1 MSKHRRVW
9 SYPWILALAYLVLGA
24 LWILVSD
31 RVVAG
36 LAGSQAELQAWQLW
50 KGWVFVGATALVL
63 FLLARAFLRSSYAT
77 RTTLARIMDL
87 LPDPAVVRKV
97 DDDTYLVANRAFQ
110 RVLGRERGGVEGRDP
125 DELGIQFDP
134 ADWAEYGR
142 HLEAEGEVR
151 DFPLHVILPDGTP
164 RTWLT
169 SSARDEFQ
177 GTGVIVATTKDVTDL
192 EAARLHAENQVRRI
206 KSLREIDLA
215 ITASRDLP
223 VTLDL
228 VLQQVVEHLAA
239 DAAAILMWS
248 DVSQKFEFAAA
259 RGFRTRALRHTAL
272 ALGEGYAGQVA
283 RDRRTRVVQDLATEP
298 GSLARSP
305 ELEDE
310 DFASYAATPL
320 VAKGRVNG
328 VLEVFR
334 RSPLPGSREWRDFLE
349 VLAGQAAIAIDSAH
363 LFQDLQD
370 SHRRLRAA
378 YGHTIEG
385 WARALTLRDAET
397 WDHTERVTEIT
408 LRLARRMGVPEEAL
422 THVRHGALLHDIGK
436 VGVPDA
442 ILLKPG
448 PLDEDEWRVMRRHPV
463 LAYQLL
469 APIDYL
475 QPALAIPYAHH
486 EKWDGTGYPRGLSG
500 REIPFTARIF
510 AVVDVWDA
518 LRSDRPYR
526 DAWSP
531 EKALEHIRAQSGR
544 QFDPEVTSA
553 FLALHEEEGLEA
565 MRGTDHGSGPS
576 VPVGGNTPSGL
587 A

>member
-1 MSKHRRVW
+1 LW
-9 SYPWILALAYLVLGA
+9 SYPWILALVYLVLGG
-24 LWILVSD
+24 LWILLSD
-31 RVVAG
+31 RVAAG
-36 LAGSQAELQAWQLW
+36 LAGSQAQLAAWQLW

-63 FLLARAFLRSSYAT
+63 FLLARAFLRTSYAT
-77 RTTLARIMDL
+77 RTTLSRIMDL
-87 LPDPAVVRKV
+87 LPDPAVVRRT
-97 DDDTYLVANRAFQ
+97 DDDAYLVANRAFQ
-110 RVLGRERGGVEGRDP
+110 RVLGRERGDVEGRDP
-125 DELGIQFDP
+125 DELGLRFDP

-142 HLEAEGEVR
+142 RLEAEGEVR
-151 DFPLHVILPDGTP
+151 DFPLHVTLPDGTR

-169 SSARDEFQ
+169 SSAREELD
-177 GTGVIVATTKDVTDL
+177 GAAMVVATTKDVTDL
-192 EAARLHAENQVRRI
+192 ERERVHAESQVRRI
-206 KSLREIDLA
+206 QSLRQIDLA
-215 ITASRDLP
+215 ITASHELA
-223 VTLDL
+223 VTLDI
-228 VLQQVVEHLAA
+228 VLQQVVEHLSV

-248 DVSQKFEFAAA
+248 DASQKLEFAAS
-259 RGFRTRALRHTAL
+259 RGFRTSALRHTAL

-283 RDRRTRVVQDLATEP
+283 RDRTTRVVQDLAAAPRGFT
-298 GSLARSP
+298 RSP
-305 ELEDE
+305 LLADE
-310 DFASYAATPL
+310 AFASYAATPL

-328 VLEVFR
+328 VLELFGR
-334 RSPLPGSREWRDFLE
+334 APLAGEGEWRDFLE

-370 SHRRLRAA
+370 TNRRLRAA
-378 YGHTIEG
+378 YGYTIEG

-408 LRLARRMGVPEEAL
+408 LRLARRLGMPGEEL
-422 THVRHGALLHDIGK
+422 VHVRRGALLHDIGK

-448 PLDEDEWRVMRRHPV
+448 PLDEDEWKIMRRHPV

-475 QPALAIPYAHH
+475 QPALHIPYAHH

-500 REIPFTARIF
+500 REIPLSARLF

-531 EKALEHIRAQSGR
+531 EKTLEHIRAESGR
-544 QFDPEVTSA
+544 HFDPEVVRA
-553 FLALHEEEGLEA
+553 FLALYEEEELEDT
-565 MRGTDHGSGPS
+565 RGTNHGSGPS
-576 VPVGGNTPSGL
+576 VPVGEE
-587 A
+587 